1 MTEGTITPPINK
13 IVSLNRASV
22 LPCLVLVCVLAI
34 FPFSCSWAA
43 APDSMNSSGM
53 NSSEF
58 GPREMPQNSHA
69 AFDDPIPSTAL
80 AKGQATFHPE
90 LIAPA
95 AGEQLA
101 EDGADNGDNGDN
113 AGEDEAA
120 PPPEPID
127 PAADAPSPT
136 PEDQGD
142 GDSQTDSQADPQ
154 SGSADNPDD

>member
-1 MTEGTITPPINK
+1 MTEGTITQPINK
-13 IVSLNRASV
+13 IVSLSRASV

-34 FPFSCSWAA
+34 FPFSCSWAST
-43 APDSMNSSGM
+43 PDSM

-69 AFDDPIPSTAL
+69 AFDDPTPSTAL

-101 EDGADNGDNGDN
+101 EDGADNGADNGDN

-127 PAADAPSPT
+127 PTADAPSPA
-136 PEDQGD
+136 PEDPGD

>member
-13 IVSLNRASV
+13 IVSLSLASV

-69 AFDDPIPSTAL
+69 AFDDPAPSTAL

-95 AGEQLA
+95 AGDDTNIQQAEGDQQEGDEQGDA
-101 EDGADNGDNGDN
+101 QVNGDEPP
-113 AGEDEAA
+113 ADEEQAA

-127 PAADAPSPT
+127 QT
-136 PEDQGD
+136 PDGSEGTTEDTN
-142 GDSQTDSQADPQ
+142 SQ
-154 SGSADNPDD
+154 DD